1 MYLEFLILISDYLRT
16 IKKRI
21 FIFEWIFPFIIGL
34 SVFYLLH
41 MGKSIDVTDTFKDNS
56 INLLGIL
63 VGFSITI
70 ITILTTGQSKNLE
83 EIKKTKTTTKINGN
97 AISIYRL
104 LLINFTYSVVIE
116 VFLIII
122 FLTYPII
129 TQNIEIPKIYKL
141 IAFSTLVFL
150 IIHILLLTIR
160 NLTDF
165 YLILTKPNKKAN
177 D

>member
-1 MYLEFLILISDYLRT
+1 MYLEFLILISDYLKT
-16 IKKRI
+16 ITKRI
-21 FIFEWIFPFIIGL
+21 FLFEWILPLIL
-34 SVFYLLH
+34 SISIFFLLYY
-41 MGKSIDVTDTFKDNS
+41 GKTLGVADAFKNNS

-70 ITILTTGQSKNLE
+70 ITILTTGQSRNLE
-83 EIKKTKTTTKINGN
+83 EIKKTKTKTIINN
-97 AISIYRL
+97 KPISLYRL

-122 FLTYPII
+122 FLTYPLIN
-129 TQNIEIPKIYKL
+129 QNIEISRLFKL
-141 IAFSTLVFL
+141 VVFSTLVFM

-165 YLILTKPNKKAN
+165 YLILTKP
-177 D
+177 

>member
-1 MYLEFLILISDYLRT
+1 MYIEFLFLINDYLKTITKRVFAFEWLLPLILSILI
-16 IKKRI
+16 
-21 FIFEWIFPFIIGL
+21 FF
-34 SVFYLLH
+34 LLFT
-41 MGKSIDVTDTFKDNS
+41 GKSTAVTETFKNNS

-83 EIKKTKTTTKINGN
+83 EIKRIKTKIKINGKL
-97 AISIYRL
+97 ISVYRL

-122 FLTYPII
+122 FLIYPLLKHNIPINRLTKYII
-129 TQNIEIPKIYKL
+129 
-141 IAFSTLVFL
+141 FSILVFL

-165 YLILTKPNKKAN
+165 YLIITKPEEKRKI
-177 D
+177 

>member
-1 MYLEFLILISDYLRT
+1 MYLEFFILISDYLKT
-16 IKKRI
+16 ITKRI
-21 FIFEWIFPFIIGL
+21 FLFEWILPLIL
-34 SVFYLLH
+34 SISIFFLLYY
-41 MGKSIDVTDTFKDNS
+41 GKTLGVADAFKNNS

-70 ITILTTGQSKNLE
+70 ITILTTGQSRNLE
-83 EIKKTKTTTKINGN
+83 EIKKTKTKTIINN
-97 AISIYRL
+97 KPISLYRL

-122 FLTYPII
+122 FLTYPLIN
-129 TQNIEIPKIYKL
+129 QNIEISRLFKL
-141 IAFSTLVFL
+141 VVFSTLVFM

-165 YLILTKPNKKAN
+165 YLILTKP
-177 D
+177 